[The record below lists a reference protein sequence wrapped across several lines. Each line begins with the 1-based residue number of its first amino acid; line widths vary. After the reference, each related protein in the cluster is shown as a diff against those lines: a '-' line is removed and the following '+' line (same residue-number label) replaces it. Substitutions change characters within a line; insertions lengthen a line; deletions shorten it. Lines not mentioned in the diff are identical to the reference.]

1 MVESCPEGYIDAI
14 LLSVIAERESY
25 GYEIARVVDERTGGA
40 LQLKEGTL
48 YPALRRL
55 EAAGWL
61 ESGWGREA
69 DGPRRRYY
77 RITPHGRKE
86 LARMRDRWRENA
98 RVIGRFLGEVQ
109 GG

>member
-1 MVESCPEGYIDAI
+1 MESCPEGYIDAI